1 MAEIEVAQP
10 TEAQK
15 LFLFMAGELQGAC
28 SHIFSSFE
36 EYFRS
41 GKEPESAFKGSG
53 AAGNGKK
60 KRGRAKKNP
69 DKPKRKPTAF
79 NNFVKETIS
88 EFKAAGKLDSFK
100 GDNNG
105 TCLAIHAPLTCLIKP
120 LQTPVVALC
129 HLDHLDVG
137 GMSTVLSTIA
147 CLTNLVMSLVH
158 QRILYRGYEPRK
170 GIRP

>member
-1 MAEIEVAQP
+1 MAEHEGAQP

-28 SHIFSSFE
+28 NHIFSSFE
-36 EYFRS
+36 EFFRS
-41 GKEPESAFKGSG
+41 GKEPESVFKGNG
-53 AAGNGKK
+53 AASGGKK

-88 EFKAAGKLDSFK
+88 EFKAAGKLDGFK

-105 TCLAIHAPLTCLIKP
+105 AHLGISAPFVCLMMLLTRASQGL
-120 LQTPVVALC
+120 
-129 HLDHLDVG
+129 
-137 GMSTVLSTIA
+137 
-147 CLTNLVMSLVH
+147 
-158 QRILYRGYEPRK
+158 
-170 GIRP
+170 

>member
-1 MAEIEVAQP
+1 MAEHEGAQP

-15 LFLFMAGELQGAC
+15 LFVFMAGELQGAC
-28 SHIFSSFE
+28 NHIFSSFE

-41 GKEPESAFKGSG
+41 GKEPESAFKGNS
-53 AAGNGKK
+53 AAGSAKK

-88 EFKAAGKLDSFK
+88 EFKAAGKLDDFK

-105 TCLAIHAPLTCLIKP
+105 
-120 LQTPVVALC
+120 
-129 HLDHLDVG
+129 
-137 GMSTVLSTIA
+137 A
-147 CLTNLVMSLVH
+147 CLG
-158 QRILYRGYEPRK
+158 RGSPFLRFMVPLALASQ
-170 GIRP
+170 GLGRLPAVR

>member
-1 MAEIEVAQP
+1 MAEQEGAQP

-28 SHIFSSFE
+28 NH
-36 EYFRS
+36 
-41 GKEPESAFKGSG
+41 KEPESVFKGNG
-53 AAGNGKK
+53 AAGGGKK

-88 EFKAAGKLDSFK
+88 EFKAAGKLDGFK

-105 TCLAIHAPLTCLIKP
+105 AHHGMKTPFLCLMMLLTKASQGL
-120 LQTPVVALC
+120 
-129 HLDHLDVG
+129 
-137 GMSTVLSTIA
+137 
-147 CLTNLVMSLVH
+147 
-158 QRILYRGYEPRK
+158 
-170 GIRP
+170 

>member
-1 MAEIEVAQP
+1 MAEPDGAQP

-15 LFLFMAGELQGAC
+15 LFTFMAGELQGAC
-28 SHIFSSFE
+28 NHIFSSFE

-41 GKEPESAFKGSG
+41 GKELESAFKGSG
-53 AAGNGKK
+53 TAGSGKK

-88 EFKAAGKLDSFK
+88 EFKAAGKLDDFK

-105 TCLAIHAPLTCLIKP
+105 AQFGRHSLTC
-120 LQTPVVALC
+120 AL
-129 HLDHLDVG
+129 
-137 GMSTVLSTIA
+137 
-147 CLTNLVMSLVH
+147 
-158 QRILYRGYEPRK
+158 
-170 GIRP
+170 